1 MADTFLIE
9 DTGPTVYEQFKTGL
23 AVPSSQCGAWVT
35 SSAGPLNV
43 KDGIA
48 CQVTSCINKL
58 YMSTKSVFSTVFLSG
73 RLSQFI
79 KLSLSL
85 KELMI

>member
-1 MADTFLIE
+1 MNSSRLDWLFQ
-9 DTGPTVYEQFKTGL
+9 V
-23 AVPSSQCGAWVT
+23 SQCGAWVT

-58 YMSTKSVFSTVFLSG
+58 YMSTKSVFSTPFLLSG
-73 RLSQFI
+73 RLSSVH
-79 KLSLSL
+79 KALSLSL